1 MRPFNT
7 TREAEDRSPCVRV
20 PIRSAKAREGRHHID
35 AVRVRHALRKR
46 RGACRIIDK
55 AQAFLEPLDE
65 RATHE
70 HAAFE
75 RILEPFRARSRG
87 RDGREQAMVRE
98 RWLRANIHEHEAPG
112 AEGRFRFPRRKAALA
127 EERRLLIARNP
138 RKWDA
143 TWQDVIA
150 RSPEIARRRPH
161 FGKHSWRDR
170 KQLAQPPIP
179 FARIDVEEHRTAGRS
194 CSRSHARALG

>member
-1 MRPFNT
+1 MQLPQLDSRVELHGAQHIVDLIALRLKAGAHQMRPFNT

-46 RGACRIIDK
+46 RGACGIINK

-87 RDGREQAMVRE
+87 RDGREQAMV
-98 RWLRANIHEHEAPG
+98 
-112 AEGRFRFPRRKAALA
+112 
-127 EERRLLIARNP
+127 
-138 RKWDA
+138 
-143 TWQDVIA
+143 
-150 RSPEIARRRPH
+150 
-161 FGKHSWRDR
+161 
-170 KQLAQPPIP
+170 
-179 FARIDVEEHRTAGRS
+179 
-194 CSRSHARALG
+194 

>member
-7 TREAEDRSPCVRV
+7 AREAEDRSPRVRI

-46 RGACRIIDK
+46 RGACGIIDK

-87 RDGREQAMVRE
+87 RDGREQAMV
-98 RWLRANIHEHEAPG
+98 
-112 AEGRFRFPRRKAALA
+112 
-127 EERRLLIARNP
+127 
-138 RKWDA
+138 
-143 TWQDVIA
+143 
-150 RSPEIARRRPH
+150 
-161 FGKHSWRDR
+161 
-170 KQLAQPPIP
+170 
-179 FARIDVEEHRTAGRS
+179 
-194 CSRSHARALG
+194 